1 MNREKFTSLFILY
14 TYREIRY
21 TWIMPIALYRK
32 YRPAT
37 FNDLLGQEIIVHI
50 LKEAAK
56 QDKLSHAYLFAGPRG
71 TGKTTTARLIA
82 KIANCETRAND
93 LTFRKKGEPCNECK
107 ACKEIDEGRNLDTIE
122 IDGASNRGIDEIRN
136 LKESIRV
143 GPNTGRY
150 KVFIIDEAHMLTKD
164 AWNALLKTLE
174 EPPDYIVIV
183 LATTEVD
190 RVPSTISS
198 RTQQFFFERV
208 TVKQIIEKLSKIV
221 ANEKIKIS
229 PDALD
234 LIATSAEGSFR
245 DAESLL
251 DQLISFGKGEIS
263 LEDVEKT
270 IGKIGFGK
278 LSEFAELLL
287 KKNLDKSLVVLS
299 QIENGG
305 YNLTQFAKDLIHY
318 FRRVAVLKYGPSMAE
333 FMKKDVSEDHLEKL
347 IAHSKLF
354 TDAHIGLIQSLITA
368 YSQMRYS
375 QFPVIPLEVAIIEE
389 LK

>member
-1 MNREKFTSLFILY
+1 MHMS
-14 TYREIRY
+14 
-21 TWIMPIALYRK
+21 IALYRK
-32 YRPAT
+32 YRPGT
-37 FNDLLGQEIIVHI
+37 WSDYVGQEIIVHI

-56 QDKLSHAYLFAGPRG
+56 RDKLSHAYLFAGPRG

-82 KIANCETRAND
+82 KIANCETRAHD
-93 LTFRKKGEPCNECK
+93 LAFRKKGEPCNECK

-174 EPPDYIVIV
+174 EPPEYIVIV
-183 LATTEVD
+183 LATTEMD

-221 ANEKIKIS
+221 VNEKIKIS

-245 DAESLL
+245 DAESLI
-251 DQLISFGKGEIS
+251 DQLISFRKGEIS

-278 LSEFAELLL
+278 LSEFAELLI
-287 KKNLDKSLVVLS
+287 KKNLDKSLVALS
-299 QIENGG
+299 HIENSG
-305 YNLTQFAKDLIHY
+305 YNLPQFTKDLLQY
-318 FRRVAVLKYGPSMAE
+318 FRRTAVLKYAPSMANLMTKE
-333 FMKKDVSEDHLEKL
+333 LSEDHLKIL
-347 IAHSKLF
+347 LAHSKLF

-375 QFPVIPLEVAIIEE
+375 QFPIIPLEIAIIEQ